1 MKLFI
6 FKHYLNISSTMKEAR
21 PTTNITAAQWR
32 EVRKVFNPNSQYDQV
47 SFLKVLRTTY
57 EVGEIADGDDA
68 RCRVVITAMLVVLVI
83 MIMMVAVVILLRYW
97 RARLLIK
104 TNALL

>member
-6 FKHYLNISSTMKEAR
+6 FKHYLNISSKMKEAR

-32 EVRKVFNPNSQYDQV
+32 EVRKVFDPNSQYDQV
-47 SFLKVLRTTY
+47 SFLKVLLRTTY
-57 EVGEIADGDDA
+57 EVGQISDGDDS

-83 MIMMVAVVILLRYW
+83 MIMMMAVVISLRYW
-97 RARLLIK
+97 RRQV
-104 TNALL
+104 TY

>member
-6 FKHYLNISSTMKEAR
+6 FKHYLNNSAKMKEAR

-32 EVRKVFNPNSQYDQV
+32 EVRKVFDPNSQYDQV
-47 SFLKVLRTTY
+47 SFLKVLLRTTY
-57 EVGEIADGDDA
+57 EVGEIANGDDA

-83 MIMMVAVVILLRYW
+83 MIMMMAVVISLRYW
-97 RARLLIK
+97 RRQV
-104 TNALL
+104 TY

>member
-1 MKLFI
+1 M
-6 FKHYLNISSTMKEAR
+6 AR
-21 PTTNITAAQWR
+21 A

-47 SFLKVLRTTY
+47 NFLKVLLRTTY

-83 MIMMVAVVILLRYW
+83 MIMMMAVVISLRYW
-97 RARLLIK
+97 RRQV
-104 TNALL
+104 TY

>member
-6 FKHYLNISSTMKEAR
+6 FKHYLNNSAKMKEAR

-47 SFLKVLRTTY
+47 SFLKVLLRTTY
-57 EVGEIADGDDA
+57 EVGEIADSDDA

-83 MIMMVAVVILLRYW
+83 MIMMMAVVILLRYW
-97 RARLLIK
+97 RRQV
-104 TNALL
+104 TY